1 MSPPRGLFVGLTTLD
16 LVQRVERAPGVN
28 DKVRASRA
36 DLASGGPAA
45 NAAVTFG
52 ALGGR
57 AVLVSALGPGPVAR
71 LAADG
76 LSRHGI
82 SVTDCWPSG
91 GPDLSISATTVLEG
105 TGERS
110 VVSYNAAGVE
120 AVVPPD
126 LDALIADADVALID
140 GHHPELAL
148 AAARLAQQAGIA
160 VVLDCGSKKAIFA
173 DLTPLA
179 AAAVCSA
186 EFTVGGAAGFDEVS
200 AALLDVGTGLVAMTD
215 GAQPVRWRTRHTT
228 GTVEVPPT
236 TARDTLGAGD
246 VLHGAFARAWAAGVR
261 DPERSLR
268 FAIAA
273 ATVRVEHVGPRS
285 WLTDHRL
292 GRLVQDELIQDEL
305 D

>member
-1 MSPPRGLFVGLTTLD
+1 MNPPRGLFVGLTTLD
-16 LVQRVERAPGVN
+16 LVQRVERAPGAN

-71 LAADG
+71 LVADDLG
-76 LSRHGI
+76 RHGV

-91 GPDLSISATTVLEG
+91 GHDLSISATTVLEG

-110 VVSYNAAGVE
+110 VVSYNSAGVE
-120 AVVPPD
+120 AVVPPE
-126 LDALIADADVALID
+126 LGALVADADVVLID
-140 GHHPELAL
+140 GHHPELGL
-148 AAARLAQQAGIA
+148 AAAHRAQQAGIA
-160 VVLDCGSKKAIFA
+160 VVLDCGSEKVVFT
-173 DLTPLA
+173 DLIPLA

-186 EFTVGGAAGFDEVS
+186 EFTVAGAAGFDEVS
-200 AALLDVGTGLVAMTD
+200 AALLDAGTGLVAMTD
-215 GAQPVRWRTRHTT
+215 GGQPVRWRTRHTA

-268 FAIAA
+268 FATAV

-292 GRLVQDELIQDEL
+292 GRLAEDELR
-305 D
+305 

>member
-16 LVQRVERAPGVN
+16 LVQRVERAPGAN

-57 AVLVSALGPGPVAR
+57 AVLLSALGPGPIAR
-71 LAADG
+71 LAADD
-76 LSRHGI
+76 LSRHGV
-82 SVTDCWPSG
+82 SVADCWPSG
-91 GPDLSISATTVLEG
+91 GPDLSISAITVLEG

-110 VVSYNAAGVE
+110 AVSRNAADVG
-120 AVVPPD
+120 AAVPPD
-126 LDALIADADVALID
+126 LDTLVADADIVLID

-160 VVLDCGSKKAIFA
+160 VVLDCGSEKAVFA

-186 EFTVGGAAGFDEVS
+186 EFTVAGAGGFDEVS
-200 AALLDVGTGLVAMTD
+200 AALLDAGAGLVAMTG
-215 GAQPVRWRTRHTT
+215 GARPVRWRTRHAA
-228 GTVEVPPT
+228 GTVGVPRV

-246 VLHGAFARAWAAGVR
+246 VLHGAFAHAWATGVR

-268 FAIAA
+268 FATAV

-285 WLTDHRL
+285 WVTDHRL
-292 GRLVQDELIQDEL
+292 ARLATDELG
-305 D
+305 